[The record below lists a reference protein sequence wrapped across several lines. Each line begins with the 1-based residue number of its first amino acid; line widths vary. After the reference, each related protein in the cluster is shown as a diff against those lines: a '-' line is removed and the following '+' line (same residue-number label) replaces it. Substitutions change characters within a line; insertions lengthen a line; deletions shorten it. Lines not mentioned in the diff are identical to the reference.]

1 MILFWYFLAIASLLF
16 CALVAFVDAVEA
28 ATSGR
33 YVVCSLEILL
43 TPINGGTATLT
54 LCKLLNCFRSHR

>member
-1 MILFWYFLAIASLLF
+1 MIPFWYFLAIASLLL
-16 CALVAFVDAVEA
+16 CALIAFVDAVEA
-28 ATSGR
+28 ATSGP

-43 TPINGGTATLT
+43 TAISGGAATST